1 MLQEN
6 NFFRCSILPIV
17 EVEQWGTYNMG
28 TNINS
33 INISYNVSFKNVY
46 SVLHGL
52 VYDNNNWTGGFYIRK
67 FENTYF
73 VVHKYSLGQ
82 SYCNWIAIGV

>member
-1 MLQEN
+1 MCYLLEHN
-6 NFFRCSILPIV
+6 IPIV
-17 EVEQWGTYNMG
+17 QWGTYNMG

-46 SVLHGL
+46 SVLPGL

-82 SYCNWIAIGV
+82 SYCNWIAIGI